1 MAARRHSRP
10 SDESDAAMPGGTMGF
25 IEHLEEL
32 RKRII
37 RSCLAIAAGMR
48 VSFLF
53 VDRIRDFVLA
63 PTFRMLPPGSAL
75 MFIRPGEGFSF
86 NMSLTFIAGF
96 ILAAPVVMFQVW
108 LFIAPGLYAKE
119 KKFAIPFVVLTTAG
133 TIAGAAFSH
142 YVLYPS
148 MMGFFGTFST
158 DRIKFMPRLDDTVD
172 LYLRMMLGMVVVFQ
186 IPTVVFF
193 LSKMGLVTAR
203 FLWRNLK
210 YAILIIFI
218 AAAVLTPS
226 ADPWNQIAFAMPMIA
241 LYLLSIALAWMV
253 RPRNPPPRE
262 GSPHL
267 RLVVAATVLDHAT
280 RNRRRNNR
288 HVRTT
293 G

>member
-1 MAARRHSRP
+1 MAARP
-10 SDESDAAMPGGTMGF
+10 SPRSSQESDDARAAGTMGF

-37 RSCLAIAAGMR
+37 RSCLAIAAGMAIA
-48 VSFLF
+48 FFF
-53 VDRIRDFVLA
+53 VGPIGDFVLA
-63 PTFRMLPPGSAL
+63 PTYRMLPPDAQL
-75 MFIRPGEGFSF
+75 VFIRPGEMFSF
-86 NMSLTFIAGF
+86 DMSLAFIAGLV
-96 ILAAPVVMFQVW
+96 LAAPLVMYQVW

-119 KKFAIPFVVLTTAG
+119 KKFAVPFVLLTTIG

-158 DRIKFMPRLDDTVD
+158 ARIRFTPRIDDVVD

-193 LSKMGLVTAR
+193 LSKMGMVTAR

-210 YAILIIFI
+210 YAILLIFI

-226 ADPWNQIAFAMPMIA
+226 SDPWNQTAFALPMIA
-241 LYLLSIALAWMV
+241 LYLLSIAIAWIV
-253 RPRNPPPRE
+253 RPKRE
-262 GSPHL
+262 PSERSTGHL
-267 RLVVAATVLDHAT
+267 RLVVAATVIDRAA
-280 RNRRRNNR
+280 RNRMTRRTR
-288 HVRTT
+288 
-293 G
+293 

>member
-1 MAARRHSRP
+1 MAARPRP
-10 SDESDAAMPGGTMGF
+10 RSSQESDDAFSAGTMGF

-37 RSCLAIAAGMR
+37 RSCIAIAAGMAIA
-48 VSFLF
+48 FFF
-53 VDRIRDFVLA
+53 VGPIGDFVLA
-63 PTFRMLPPGSAL
+63 PTYRMLPPDSQL
-75 MFIRPGEGFSF
+75 VFIRPGEMFSF
-86 NMSLTFIAGF
+86 DMSLAFIAGLV
-96 ILAAPVVMFQVW
+96 LAAPFVMYQVW

-119 KKFAIPFVVLTTAG
+119 KKFAVPFVLLTTIG

-158 DRIKFMPRLDDTVD
+158 ARIRFTPRIDDVVD

-193 LSKMGLVTAR
+193 LSKMGMVTAR

-226 ADPWNQIAFAMPMIA
+226 SDPWNQTAFALPMIA
-241 LYLLSIALAWMV
+241 LYLLSIAIAWIV
-253 RPRNPPPRE
+253 RPTRE
-262 GSPHL
+262 PSERATGHL
-267 RLVVAATVLDHAT
+267 RLVVAATMIDRAA
-280 RNRRRNNR
+280 RNRMTRRTR
-288 HVRTT
+288 
-293 G
+293 

>member
-1 MAARRHSRP
+1 MAGRP
-10 SDESDAAMPGGTMGF
+10 LPQSTEPDAAVPGGTMGF

-37 RSCLAIAAGMR
+37 RSCIAIAAGML
-48 VSFLF
+48 VAFFF

-63 PTFRMLPPGSAL
+63 PTYRMLPPGADL
-75 MFIRPGEGFSF
+75 VFIRPGEAFSF
-86 NMSLTFIAGF
+86 DMSLAFIAGLV
-96 ILAAPVVMFQVW
+96 IAAPLVMYQVW

-119 KKFAIPFVVLTTAG
+119 KKFAIPFVVLTTIG
-133 TIAGAAFSH
+133 TIGGAAFSH

-148 MMGFFGTFST
+148 MMGFFGSFST
-158 DRIKFMPRLDDTVD
+158 TRIKFMPRLDDTVE

-210 YAILIIFI
+210 YAVLLIFI

-226 ADPWNQIAFAMPMIA
+226 ADPWNQIAFALPMLA
-241 LYLLSIALAWMV
+241 LYLLSIVIAWLV
-253 RPRNPPPRE
+253 GRRQP
-262 GSPHL
+262 SPTSEATRHL
-267 RLVVAATVLDHAT
+267 RLVVAATVLDQAT
-280 RNRRRNNR
+280 RHRR
-288 HVRTT
+288 
-293 G
+293 

>member
-1 MAARRHSRP
+1 MAARPRP
-10 SDESDAAMPGGTMGF
+10 RSPNEPDEAAPGGTMGF

-37 RSCLAIAAGMR
+37 RSCIAIAAGML
-48 VSFLF
+48 VAFFF

-63 PTFRMLPPGSAL
+63 PTYRMLPPGSDL
-75 MFIRPGEGFSF
+75 IFIRPGEGFSF
-86 NMSLTFIAGF
+86 DMSLAFIAGLV
-96 ILAAPVVMFQVW
+96 IAAPLVMYQVW

-119 KKFAIPFVVLTTAG
+119 KKFAIPFVVMTTIG

-148 MMGFFGTFST
+148 MIGFFGSFST
-158 DRIKFMPRLDDTVD
+158 TRIKFMPRLDDTVE
-172 LYLRMMLGMVVVFQ
+172 LYLRMMLGMIVVFQ

-210 YAILIIFI
+210 DAILMVFI

-226 ADPWNQIAFAMPMIA
+226 ADPWNQIAFALPMLA
-241 LYLLSIALAWMV
+241 LYLVSIAIAWIV
-253 RPRNPPPRE
+253 RPRQSQSSN
-262 GSPHL
+262 GSPQL

-280 RNRRRNNR
+280 RNRRRLIHHPRN
-288 HVRTT
+288 
-293 G
+293 

>member
-1 MAARRHSRP
+1 MTALRRPRTS
-10 SDESDAAMPGGTMGF
+10 ESADDSLVGGTMGF

-37 RSCLAIAAGMR
+37 RSCVAIAAGMA
-48 VSFLF
+48 VAFFF
-53 VDRIRDFVLA
+53 VGRIRDFVLD
-63 PTFRMLPPGSAL
+63 PTYRMLPPGSNL

-86 NMSLTFIAGF
+86 DMSLAFIAGLV
-96 ILAAPVVMFQVW
+96 LAAPFVMYQVW
-108 LFIAPGLYAKE
+108 LFIAPGLYAME
-119 KKFAIPFVVLTTAG
+119 KQFAIPFALLTTVG

-158 DRIKFMPRLDDTVD
+158 PRIKFMPRLDDTID
-172 LYLRMMLGMVVVFQ
+172 LYLRMMLGMIVVFQ

-210 YAILIIFI
+210 YAILGIFI

-241 LYLLSIALAWMV
+241 LYVLSIAIAWIV
-253 RPRNPPPRE
+253 RPRREPP
-262 GSPHL
+262 GSNGAPPL
-267 RLVVAATVLDHAT
+267 RLVVAATVIDQAA
-280 RNRRRNNR
+280 RSRRRG
-288 HVRTT
+288 RT
-293 G
+293 

>member
-1 MAARRHSRP
+1 MAALQRP
-10 SDESDAAMPGGTMGF
+10 RSSEAPDDSLLGGTMGF

-37 RSCLAIAAGMR
+37 RSCVAIAAGMA
-48 VSFLF
+48 VSFFF
-53 VDRIRDFVLA
+53 VGRIRDFVLE
-63 PTFRMLPPGSAL
+63 PTYRMLPPGSDV

-86 NMSLTFIAGF
+86 DMSLAFIAGLV
-96 ILAAPVVMFQVW
+96 LAAPFVMYQVW

-119 KKFAIPFVVLTTAG
+119 KKFAIPFVLLTTIG

-158 DRIKFMPRLDDTVD
+158 ARIKFMPRLDDTID
-172 LYLRMMLGMVVVFQ
+172 LYLRMMLGMIVVFQ

-210 YAILIIFI
+210 YAILGIFI

-226 ADPWNQIAFAMPMIA
+226 ADPWNQIAFALPMLA
-241 LYLLSIALAWMV
+241 LYLVSIVIAWLA
-253 RPRNPPPRE
+253 RRRQQSLP
-262 GSPHL
+262 SASSHL

-280 RNRRRNNR
+280 RNRHHHPRN
-288 HVRTT
+288 
-293 G
+293 

>member
-1 MAARRHSRP
+1 MAARPRKQSTEP
-10 SDESDAAMPGGTMGF
+10 DETLLGGTMGF

-37 RSCLAIAAGMR
+37 RSCIAIAAGML
-48 VSFLF
+48 VAFFF

-63 PTFRMLPPGSAL
+63 PTYRMLPPGSDL
-75 MFIRPGEGFSF
+75 IFIRPGEGFSF
-86 NMSLTFIAGF
+86 DMSLAFIAGLV
-96 ILAAPVVMFQVW
+96 IAAPFVMYQVW

-119 KKFAIPFVVLTTAG
+119 KKFAIPFVVFTTIG

-148 MMGFFGTFST
+148 MIGFFGSFST
-158 DRIKFMPRLDDTVD
+158 TRIKFMPRLDDTVE
-172 LYLRMMLGMVVVFQ
+172 LYLRMMLGMIVVFQ

-193 LSKMGLVTAR
+193 LSKMGMVTAR

-210 YAILIIFI
+210 YAILMVFI

-226 ADPWNQIAFAMPMIA
+226 ADPWNQIAFALPMLA
-241 LYLLSIALAWMV
+241 LYLVSIAIAWIV
-253 RPRNPPPRE
+253 RPRQPPSGN

-267 RLVVAATVLDHAT
+267 RLVVAATVLDQAT
-280 RNRRRNNR
+280 RNRRRR
-288 HVRTT
+288 

>member
-1 MAARRHSRP
+1 MAGRP
-10 SDESDAAMPGGTMGF
+10 RPRPFNEPDADEPDASVPGGTMGF

-37 RSCLAIAAGMR
+37 RSCMAIAAGMLL
-48 VSFLF
+48 SFFF

-63 PTFRMLPPGSAL
+63 PTFRMLPPGSDL
-75 MFIRPGEGFSF
+75 VFIRPGEGFSF

-96 ILAAPVVMFQVW
+96 VLAAPVVMYQVW

-119 KKFAIPFVVLTTAG
+119 KKFAIPFVVLTTIG
-133 TIAGAAFSH
+133 TVAGAAFSH

-158 DRIKFMPRLDDTVD
+158 ARIKFMPRLDDTVD

-186 IPTVVFF
+186 IPTLVFF

-218 AAAVLTPS
+218 VAAVLTPS

-241 LYLLSIALAWMV
+241 LYVFSIALAWIV
-253 RPRNPPPRE
+253 RPRDQPAPTVP
-262 GSPHL
+262 PHL
-267 RLVVAATVLDHAT
+267 RLVVAATVLDQF
-280 RNRRRNNR
+280 RKGKRM
-288 HVRTT
+288 
-293 G
+293 